1 MTGRIYRS
9 ILITGAS
16 SGLGKALALHY
27 AADGVQLHLSGLNK
41 DRLDG
46 VAEKCRSIGASVE
59 AKIIDVRNAAEM
71 ADWIEKA
78 DEALPLDLV
87 IANAGVSSDT
97 SGAKETGDIRNL
109 IREINIGGIANT
121 VAPILPRM
129 TRRKSGQIALMSSMA
144 AFRGLP
150 SSPAYSASKA
160 WVKAWGEALRG
171 RMWRDGIG
179 ISVICPGFVRSR
191 ITDGNQFIMPMFME
205 ASDAAR
211 IIAKGLARN
220 KSLIAFPFRMY
231 LLMWLISAL
240 PSWLVDRLSRNLP
253 DKE

>member
-1 MTGRIYRS
+1 
-9 ILITGAS
+9 
-16 SGLGKALALHY
+16 
-27 AADGVQLHLSGLNK
+27 
-41 DRLDG
+41 
-46 VAEKCRSIGASVE
+46 
-59 AKIIDVRNAAEM
+59 
-71 ADWIEKA
+71 
-78 DEALPLDLV
+78 
-87 IANAGVSSDT
+87 
-97 SGAKETGDIRNL
+97 
-109 IREINIGGIANT
+109 
-121 VAPILPRM
+121 
-129 TRRKSGQIALMSSMA
+129 
-144 AFRGLP
+144 
-150 SSPAYSASKA
+150 
-160 WVKAWGEALRG
+160 
-171 RMWRDGIG
+171 MWRDGIG